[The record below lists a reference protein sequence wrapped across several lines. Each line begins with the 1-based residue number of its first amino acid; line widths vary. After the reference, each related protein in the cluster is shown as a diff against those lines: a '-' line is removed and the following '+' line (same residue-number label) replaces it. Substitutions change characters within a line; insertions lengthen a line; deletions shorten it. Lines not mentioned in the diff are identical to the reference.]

1 MTEHM
6 DLGMNPNFVERNPA
20 RYNQTIK
27 EAATHRLLADP
38 IEFSQNMAR
47 VLITGLL
54 DDVLMQDAPK
64 QVGDLEGEFSHIM
77 DQAMATKDQM
87 AIEEVWVKYTEFMT
101 YALCEAREYGV
112 AMGAVM
118 EQLRLGLVG
127 VVDLSRR
134 GLTRADCMSHNDLQR
149 LRLKYGL
156 EWSSAYEETD
166 LSKIKDDAATED
178 AA

>member
-6 DLGMNPNFVERNPA
+6 DLGSTPNFVERNPA
-20 RYNQTIK
+20 RYNQTIR
-27 EAATHRLLADP
+27 EASTHRLLADP

-64 QVGDLEGEFSHIM
+64 QVEDLQDELSYIM
-77 DQAMATKDQM
+77 DQAVARKDLV
-87 AIEEVWVKYTEFMT
+87 AIEEVWMRYNEFVT

-118 EQLRLGLVG
+118 EQLRLTLPEARQHRPG
-127 VVDLSRR
+127 R
-134 GLTRADCMSHNDLQR
+134 
-149 LRLKYGL
+149 
-156 EWSSAYEETD
+156 
-166 LSKIKDDAATED
+166 TE
-178 AA
+178 A

>member
-6 DLGMNPNFVERNPA
+6 DLGSTPNFVERPAA
-20 RYNQTIK
+20 RYNQTIR

-54 DDVLMQDAPK
+54 DDVLMQDAPR
-64 QVGDLEGEFSHIM
+64 QVEDLQNEFGYIM
-77 DQAMATKDQM
+77 EQAVARKDLV
-87 AIEEVWVKYTEFMT
+87 AIEEVWMRYVEFVT
-101 YALCEAREYGV
+101 YALGEAREYGV

-127 VVDLSRR
+127 VVDFSRR
-134 GLTRADCMSHNDLQR
+134 GLTFGDVQSFKELGE
-149 LRLKYGL
+149 LRQKYNFKY
-156 EWSSAYEETD
+156 SSGFEETD
-166 LSKIKDDAATED
+166 YADDPATVDAA
-178 AA
+178 